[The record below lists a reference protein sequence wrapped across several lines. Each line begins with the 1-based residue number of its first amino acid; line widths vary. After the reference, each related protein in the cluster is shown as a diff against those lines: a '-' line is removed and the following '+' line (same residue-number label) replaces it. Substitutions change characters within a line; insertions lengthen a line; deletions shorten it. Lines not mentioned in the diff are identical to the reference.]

1 MTHPYM
7 KGKQVELELAKK
19 LWKAGYAVMRAPASG
34 ARAKKVYYPDI
45 LAVKYD
51 GEKHRVLV
59 LEVKLRA
66 KRNTIQLAGP
76 KVWRLHEYTRRAGG
90 EAYIVVKVPSEGRW
104 FIFPLQLLKREEHEG
119 KVRYV
124 ITMDAYDRALGLEA
138 LLE

>member
-1 MTHPYM
+1 MAHPYV
-7 KGKQVELELAKK
+7 KGKRVELELAKK
-19 LWKAGYAVMRAPASG
+19 LWKAGYAVIRGPASG
-34 ARAKKVYYPDI
+34 ARARKVHYPDI
-45 LAVKYD
+45 MAVKFD
-51 GEKHRVLV
+51 GSRHRVLV

-76 KVWRLHEYTRRAGG
+76 KVWRLHEYARRAGG

-104 FIFPLQLLKREEHEG
+104 FIFPLQLLKREEVDG
-119 KVRYV
+119 KIRYV